1 MAARAKNWSGVEAA
15 IRSAEA
21 TGTRVGVA
29 AIARSGERFA
39 HQAGERF
46 AAASTIKICIM
57 IELFRQI
64 DAGRHTLD
72 ARRTMQDADRANGS
86 GVMRHLHAKM
96 EFTLND
102 LCYLM
107 MSISD
112 NTATNMLI
120 DVVGGMEPVNA
131 MMRGMGMARSVL
143 GRKMGFFNLGPG
155 HENYAVPDEFA
166 DAIAAIL
173 GNRAA
178 SAGSCAAM
186 VAMLEKQQNDRR
198 IARHLPK
205 GDDAPRWG
213 TKTGSMTGVTNDVG
227 FVMTGSGPLIV
238 SIYTA
243 EQPDRNLA
251 EAQIG
256 GIARAALEAV
266 G

>member
-1 MAARAKNWSGVEAA
+1 MAATVNWGGVEAA
-15 IRSAEA
+15 IRSVEA

-29 AIARSGERFA
+29 AIAPGGARFG
-39 HQAGERF
+39 HKAGERF

-64 DAGRHTLD
+64 DAGQHALD
-72 ARRTMQDADRANGS
+72 DRRAMQDADRANGS
-86 GVMRHLHAKM
+86 GVMAHLHAGM

-120 DVVGGMEPVNA
+120 DVVGMERVNA
-131 MMRGMGMARSVL
+131 TMRALGMAQSVL
-143 GRKMGFFNLGPG
+143 GRKMGFYKLGPA
-155 HENYAVPDEFA
+155 HENYAVPEEFA
-166 DAIAAIL
+166 DAIGAII
-173 GNRAA
+173 GERAA

-186 VAMLEKQQNDRR
+186 LGMLEKQQNDRR
-198 IARHLPK
+198 IARHLPR
-205 GDDAPRWG
+205 GDEAPRWG

-227 FVMTGSGPLIV
+227 FVMTGKGPLIV
-238 SIYTA
+238 SVYTA
-243 EQPDRNLA
+243 EQADRNLA

-256 GIARAALEAV
+256 DIARAALEAAR
-266 G
+266 